1 MGSTFGSRP
10 PSSGPSRPDASIP
23 ASAAALAPAPSGA
36 GFQQS
41 RPTSGSSGR
50 GIVTKQPEALP
61 GQQRALSSVRS
72 DNDDGSRSSSPRNHT
87 PKEFRRISTLTDTE
101 ASGSGA

>member
-23 ASAAALAPAPSGA
+23 VSAPAPSGA

-41 RPTSGSSGR
+41 RPTSGASGR

-61 GQQRALSSVRS
+61 GQERTLSSVRS
-72 DNDDGSRSSSPRNHT
+72 DDDGGSRSSSPRNHT